1 MSNPLLSSFNTA
13 HEMPPFSKI
22 ETDHYE
28 EAIEATLAEAK
39 KKFNPSLKMMK
50 LLPLVVQSKHW
61 KAVEKNYNEIH
72 RSFST

>member
-39 KKFNPSLKMMK
+39 EEIQSIIENDEAPSFG
-50 LLPLVVQSKHW
+50 STIE
-61 KAVEKNYNEIH
+61 AVEKNYNEIH